1 MASVNSL
8 YEFLKNKYAANEP
21 IFLAEIKIPDK
32 SDASIRQQIKK
43 LTEDGRLKRFDTGIY
58 YLPQKS
64 LFRSG
69 STLSVDDVIR
79 RKYLMDGTSRCGYL
93 GGILF
98 ANQLGLTTQVPGV
111 YEVYSNKAT
120 TDYRET
126 QLASLRIILRKPYV
140 KVDDENAAVLQLLDL
155 LKEIMEVSEVEGN
168 LGGVT
173 YDTTKYT
180 FNVSVEYDEDAG
192 KLTATMSNADGM
204 EFINTYK
211 AADVTINL
219 VAHKTLEGADLSE
232 GEFAFVVENEAG
244 EVVATGT
251 NDASGNVTF
260 GGLTFTE
267 EGTYTYRI
275 KEVNTEVEN
284 ITYDDSVYTVTV
296 TVTDDKNGNLVA
308 KASVDGGSANFI
320 NTFTPPE
327 EDEEVPPKTP
337 GVKTGDDNNIGGWLG
352 LMALAAAGASGL
364 YIRRRREDQE

>member
-1 MASVNSL
+1 MFQFRLEGNGTNVVVSNDAQGKVTFPQLSYTVKDAGKT
-8 YEFLKNKYAANEP
+8 YEY
-21 IFLAEIKIPDK
+21 
-32 SDASIRQQIKK
+32 
-43 LTEDGRLKRFDTGIY
+43 T
-58 YLPQKS
+58 
-64 LFRSG
+64 
-69 STLSVDDVIR
+69 
-79 RKYLMDGTSRCGYL
+79 
-93 GGILF
+93 
-98 ANQLGLTTQVPGV
+98 
-111 YEVYSNKAT
+111 
-120 TDYRET
+120 
-126 QLASLRIILRKPYV
+126 
-140 KVDDENAAVLQLLDL
+140 
-155 LKEIMEVSEVEGN
+155 VSEVEGD